1 MILFDHFL
9 FQQHVNRNIFNV
21 VVWKV
26 DEEFALIEF
35 DEVELTG
42 GYVAG
47 ELIVT
52 QIQELQPQPVVMPG
66 IFKPCQP
73 IGTSQGFDKKKFKKM
88 N

>member
-1 MILFDHFL
+1 MIFLGLRPLKKNGLAIGGYWIALNININMILFDHFL

-52 QIQELQPQPVVMPG
+52 QIQEL
-66 IFKPCQP
+66 
-73 IGTSQGFDKKKFKKM
+73 
-88 N
+88 